1 MVSTSLIQ
9 IPIFSICNMSHLNLS
24 FGSSPEMKQQ
34 RRCNRDNVKDKV
46 TNVKDN
52 HDQQE
57 QEQEETLT
65 DWE

>member
-1 MVSTSLIQ
+1 ML
-9 IPIFSICNMSHLNLS
+9 HLNQS
-24 FGSSPEMKQQ
+24 FVSSSEIKQQ
-34 RRCNRDNVKDKV
+34 QWRNRDNVRDKV

-65 DWE
+65 NWE